1 MTNEVQKTTE
11 TVPSIEELKAM
22 KLHETRSA
30 NQPSIRILR
39 VPNGWIYTTLTYAS
53 YGGSAH
59 LPTVTQVF
67 VPEN

>member
-1 MTNEVQKTTE
+1 MTNETQDTTKTA
-11 TVPSIEELKAM
+11 PSIEELKAM
-22 KLHETRSA
+22 KLHEMRSA

-39 VPNGWIYTTLTYAS
+39 VPNGWIYTTLTYSS
-53 YGGSAH
+53 YGINAQ